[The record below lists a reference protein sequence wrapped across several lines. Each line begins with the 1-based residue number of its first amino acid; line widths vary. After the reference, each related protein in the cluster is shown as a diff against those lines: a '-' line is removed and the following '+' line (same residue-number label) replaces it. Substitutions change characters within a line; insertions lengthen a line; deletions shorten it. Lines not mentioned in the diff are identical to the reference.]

1 MTRLTQA
8 IVFISALVLSTLLAG
23 CSSAYYKALEGIGIP
38 KRELMVHRVEK
49 ARDSQE
55 DTKEQFQTALEK
67 FKAIATFDG
76 GELEDKYNQLN
87 GEFEASEDQ
96 ANEVKKRISDIED
109 VSEALFEEW
118 EEELNQYESA
128 SLRRNSATK
137 LSATRRH
144 YAQMIATMKRAEA
157 KMEPV
162 LKAFRDQVLYLKH
175 NLNAKA
181 IASLQDEVSS
191 VESDIAVLI
200 ESMEKSINEANAFIE
215 TMG

>member
-1 MTRLTQA
+1 MTRLPQA
-8 IVFISALVLSTLLAG
+8 ITFSATLILSLLLSS
-23 CSSAYYKALEGIGIP
+23 CSTAYYKALEGIGIP

-49 ARDSQE
+49 ARDTQE
-55 DTKEQFQTALEK
+55 EAKEQFQTALEK
-67 FKAIATFDG
+67 FKAIANFDG

-87 GEFEASEDQ
+87 SEFEASEKQ
-96 ANEVKKRISDIED
+96 AEDVNKRISDIEN

-128 SLRRNSATK
+128 FLRRNSAKK
-137 LSATRRH
+137 LSATRQH
-144 YAQMIATMKRAEA
+144 YAQMIATMKRAETT
-157 KMEPV
+157 MEPV
-162 LKAFRDQVLYLKH
+162 LRAFRDQVLYLKH

-181 IASLQDEVSS
+181 IASLQDEVTS

-200 ESMEKSINEANAFIE
+200 ESMEKSIDEANAFIK

>member
-1 MTRLTQA
+1 MTRLPQT
-8 IVFISALVLSTLLAG
+8 IVFVATLALSLLLSG
-23 CSSAYYKALEGIGIP
+23 CSSTYYKALEGIGIP

-49 ARDSQE
+49 ARDTQE
-55 DTKEQFQTALEK
+55 ETKEQFQTALEK
-67 FKAIATFDG
+67 FKAIANFDG

-87 GEFEASEDQ
+87 SEFEASEEQ
-96 ANEVKKRISDIED
+96 ADEVKKRISDIEN

-118 EEELNQYESA
+118 EEELDQYESA
-128 SLRRNSATK
+128 SLRRNSAKK
-137 LSATRRH
+137 LSATRQH
-144 YAQMIATMKRAEA
+144 YAKMIATMKRAES

-162 LKAFRDQVLYLKH
+162 LRAFRDQVLYLKH

-181 IASLQDEVSS
+181 IASLQDEVTS

-200 ESMEKSINEANAFIE
+200 NSMEKSINEANAFIQ